1 MNVAFA
7 PSAPLAPRDVRTAL
21 LGAVVAIGLTAAPGA
36 VWADRPCD
44 PMPVAGFTT
53 PGAPPPP
60 PQHPGPGL
68 RPVSLPVVVHYMRMA
83 GSSHEAETRL
93 RPEMLIEFFGESATI
108 NAIWRQAGVRLYL
121 HGFERC
127 AFRFADFGLDE
138 NANGEIDSP
147 ARSAEGKLRFR
158 RINERFN
165 APDVRGVDLYV
176 WSGINQDGGYGDRW
190 LDTGTLRAGA
200 AWIDTDC
207 LENQRVDCDL
217 LLAHEIG
224 HFLGL
229 CHSCTIG
236 QPLPRV
242 ACTRCLPP
250 SMRQPKGSYTL
261 KNCDDVPGARIMR
274 SDNLKLLL
282 PHIVDGT
289 ELNRCERRLANS
301 FASRRVH
308 ITTRIRGGT
317 TWVAE
322 ASASCRETRS
332 TW

>member
-1 MNVAFA
+1 MLAA
-7 PSAPLAPRDVRTAL
+7 SASSVSPALRGARIAL
-21 LGAVVAIGLTAAPGA
+21 LGAVVAVSLLAAPGA

-53 PGAPPPP
+53 PATPPAPPER
-60 PQHPGPGL
+60 PGPGL
-68 RPVSLPVVVHYMRMA
+68 TPVSLPVVVHYMRIT
-83 GSSHEAETRL
+83 GSGNEVETRF
-93 RPEMLIEFFGESATI
+93 RPETLIELFGESGTI

-121 HGFERC
+121 HRFERC

-147 ARSAEGKLRFR
+147 ARSAEGKERFR

-176 WSGINQDGGYGDRW
+176 WSGINQNSGYGDRW
-190 LDTGTLRAGA
+190 LDTGKLRAGA
-200 AWIDTDC
+200 AWVDTDC
-207 LENQRVDCDL
+207 LEDRHVACDL

-229 CHSCTIG
+229 CHSCMVG
-236 QPLPRV
+236 EPLPRV
-242 ACTRCLPP
+242 PCTRCLPA
-250 SMRQPKGSYTL
+250 SMRKPNGSYTL
-261 KNCDDVPGARIMR
+261 KSCSDVPTRIMR
-274 SDNLKLLL
+274 SDNLKTLL
-282 PHIVDGT
+282 PHTVNGT
-289 ELNRCERRLANS
+289 ELNDCERRLANS
-301 FASRRVH
+301 FASKRL
-308 ITTRIRGGT
+308 TTKTTIRGGT
-317 TWVAE
+317 AWVAE